1 MKTLEP
7 KVKAI
12 QFAQSGI
19 AQNNATFLEPNND
32 TKRGIIIHSDE
43 ASMIIGTKKDAI
55 AMINALTQSVQ
66 LGWVK

>member
-32 TKRGIIIHSDE
+32 AKRGIIIHSDE